1 MKQKRFNS
9 LVILNILSANST
21 KRSNTLKQFVG
32 FQQDMIDKINLVET
46 GNTFVSSH
54 ENSLKQFGEF
64 TSDDEL

>member
-21 KRSNTLKQFVG
+21 KWSNTLKQFVG
-32 FQQDMIDKINLVET
+32 FQKDMIDKINLVET

-54 ENSLKQFGEF
+54 ENRLMQFGKF